1 MSESDMRGK
10 VLRIL
15 KPLHG
20 IAVEN
25 PVLPGTSDVNYIDGW
40 IELKWLRSWPKR
52 PGTPVAIEHYTPQQK
67 LFIRKRHSLGGRA
80 FLLLQCRRE
89 WLMFKHPVT
98 MDVGKLTKQELI
110 DSSFAYWKNGLNN
123 LEFIKCLKN

>member
-25 PVLPGTSDVNYIDGW
+25 PVLPGTPDVNYIDGW
-40 IELKWLRSWPKR
+40 IELKWLRNWPKK
-52 PGTPVAIEHYTPQQK
+52 PETPVAIKHYSQQQK
-67 LFIRKRHSLGGRA
+67 LFIRKRHVLGGRV
-80 FLLLQCRRE
+80 FLLIQCKKEWVLLQ
-89 WLMFKHPVT
+89 HPVT
-98 MDVGKLTKQELI
+98 MRVGAVTKQELI
-110 DSSFAYWKNGLNN
+110 DYSYKYWKNGLNEG
-123 LEFIKCLKN
+123 EFKQCLN